1 MGTRFHHHV
10 NGACGLA
17 AFYRLRVARAA
28 HARSRETNVPVDQLA
43 TSPELRETFA
53 AKFRARTGQAN
64 TATDEM
70 IRLLLRL
77 RKQRQLP
84 RLRR

>member
-1 MGTRFHHHV
+1 MDAPIASALKH
-10 NGACGLA
+10 L
-17 AFYRLRVARAA
+17 Y
-28 HARSRETNVPVDQLA
+28 RETNVPADRLA

-53 AKFRARTGQAN
+53 AKFRARTGQAS
-64 TATDEM
+64 TATDEV